1 MVKDH
6 LGNEFKTIADMVR
19 YHGVKLQTYYNRLQR
34 GLSLEQALTKEE
46 IKTEVYRQQD
56 HLGNKFKTIEDMCNY
71 WGISKWSYFERR
83 QSGKSVKEALTGP
96 VKSLEATDHL
106 GNTFKSVADLTR
118 HYGIEYSVYRA
129 RIKAGWSK
137 KEAIEIPSGQPRV
150 IEWVEDDAGNRYSSI
165 KELCDSLGI
174 DYNTYYKAK
183 RDNVAISSL
192 LIEKEYLVDIL
203 GRQYKS
209 VQKLAK
215 AYGIDGNTLSYRI
228 KSYWDFD
235 IAYLIG
241 TDKWAR
247 LKFIGLDNKAY
258 YIVNWS
264 KDEVTARQII
274 AHCRPELLEVYDQHN
289 PTGEWKPFI
298 RKGHDNG

>member
-19 YHGVKLQTYYNRLQR
+19 YRGVKLQ
-34 GLSLEQALTKEE
+34 
-46 IKTEVYRQQD
+46 
-56 HLGNKFKTIEDMCNY
+56 
-71 WGISKWSYFERR
+71 
-83 QSGKSVKEALTGP
+83 
-96 VKSLEATDHL
+96 
-106 GNTFKSVADLTR
+106 
-118 HYGIEYSVYRA
+118 
-129 RIKAGWSK
+129 
-137 KEAIEIPSGQPRV
+137 
-150 IEWVEDDAGNRYSSI
+150 
-165 KELCDSLGI
+165 
-174 DYNTYYKAK
+174 TYYKAK
-183 RDNVAISSL
+183 RDNVPISSL

-215 AYGIDGNTLSYRI
+215 AYGIDGSTLSYRI

-274 AHCRPELLEVYDQHN
+274 VHCRPELLEVYDQHN
-289 PTGEWKPFI
+289 PTGEWKQFI